1 MIACLQVWLLNLEQN
16 KIPRKLKR
24 GNQLRDLTAL
34 FKSLIPRK
42 SRISFSDKLFRSQIT
57 CYIFTRIRSTWALA
71 CTSSKLD
78 MPAEKSDSDFTVHF
92 KKALKIFKAHR
103 TSAKLRACSAAWCW
117 WKVTA
122 NGKRVLFCS
131 LDSPGTLITLLVLSL
146 YKPAQKGQLGTSA
159 QVLIC
164 PSHDSMHTQLQN
176 VLWINQ
182 SDCSSF
188 LKAQLWRGKWSQWN

>member
-1 MIACLQVWLLNLEQN
+1 MVACLQVWWLNLEQN

-24 GNQLRDLTAL
+24 ENQLRDLTAL
-34 FKSLIPRK
+34 FKSLIPRR

-78 MPAEKSDSDFTVHF
+78 TPAETSDSDFTVQL
-92 KKALKIFKAHR
+92 KKR
-103 TSAKLRACSAAWCW
+103 
-117 WKVTA
+117 WKFSRLIEHLLSCEYAPLGV
-122 NGKRVLFCS
+122 GEKWGPMES
-131 LDSPGTLITLLVLSL
+131 TLITFLVLFL

-176 VLWINQ
+176 VLWIIP

-188 LKAQLWRGKWSQWN
+188 LKALTWKMVSVKLT